1 MASATVRYWRGGWVV
16 DVSTTI
22 DGRRKRS
29 IKAFGAG
36 SKAKAA
42 AETYRDEIAPQA
54 KAGKFWE
61 RQSATFADLW
71 ERFEAHELIGPT
83 PGPATI
89 ADYKAVARLY
99 LLPRLGEQLLTELD
113 AQAIM
118 DLKAALLTSAG
129 AKAAGR
135 EGSGKPLSPRTVAK
149 ILTLLGTVFRYGKR
163 IGLMSD
169 NPAADVR
176 KPKAAKRSV
185 YILEPEEIARLRA
198 ALDVPHER
206 LLVELAI
213 TTGLRSGEI
222 RGLVWDSIDL
232 EGKRLFVEHQATRRR
247 EDDATKTENALRT
260 VPLPGYLIPE
270 LKRWKLACPVTARGL
285 VFPGEPGEGG
295 ERGPIDADVLLRNI
309 LRRAL
314 RKAGLPPLRFHDMRH
329 LAGTLMSEAGVPPKR
344 AQEILGHA
352 DVRTT
357 LAIYTHAM
365 RRKHDDSADRMAEL
379 AGLSNLGNKLE
390 TSDSV
395 ESQEGELSDCFGGS
409 PGQIRTADQRI
420 NSPSLYH

>member
-16 DVSTTI
+16 DVSNTV
-22 DGRRKRS
+22 DGKRRRT

-42 AETYRDEIAPQA
+42 AEVYREAIAPQA

-61 RQSATFADLW
+61 RQSATFRDLW
-71 ERFEAHELIGPT
+71 GRFEAQELIGPT
-83 PGPATI
+83 PGPATV
-89 ADYKAVARLY
+89 ADYRAVARLY
-99 LLPRLGEQLLTELD
+99 LLPRLGERLLAELD
-113 AQAIM
+113 AESVNA
-118 DLKAALLTSAG
+118 LKAALLTEAG
-129 AKAAGR
+129 AKASGKEGGR
-135 EGSGKPLSPRTVAK
+135 KPLSPRTVAK

-163 IGLMSD
+163 IGLIGD

-176 KPKAAKRSV
+176 KPRAARKAV

-213 TTGLRSGEI
+213 VTGLRSGEI

-247 EDDATKTENALRT
+247 DDDATKSESALRT
-260 VPLPGYLIPE
+260 VPVPAYLFPE
-270 LKRWKLACPVTARGL
+270 LKRWKLGCPVTARGL
-285 VFPGEPGEGG
+285 VFPGEPNERG
-295 ERGPIDADVLLRNI
+295 ERGPIDADVLLRHI

-314 RKAGLPPLRFHDMRH
+314 RRAGLPPLRFHDKRH

-357 LAIYTHAM
+357 LAIYTHTM
-365 RRKHDDSADRMAEL
+365 RRKHDDSADKMAEL
-379 AGLSNLGNKLE
+379 AGLTQLGNKLE
-390 TSDSV
+390 TEGSA
-395 ESQEGELSDCFGGS
+395 QEQEDGVSYCFDGS
-409 PGQIRTADQRI
+409 PGLESNCDV
-420 NSPSLYH
+420 SH